1 MHLICAA
8 VCIAL
13 LVGAR
18 AKNPLFPR
26 CPLFDKCAVV
36 TIEGTILCDQQ
47 PSGIG
52 PQYVELWEDDN
63 SFDDLVRRVQVNSN
77 GTFRLEGRA
86 QEFFTEGLGLFLK
99 VFSTCGI
106 KPRVYNSF
114 DDLVRR
120 VQVNSNGTFRL
131 EGRAQEFFTEGLG
144 LFLKVFSTCGIKPRF
159 YGKCWHM
166 KEISV
171 PNKYWTRLVYNDWD
185 VIWKPANINFN
196 SIFDEKPFCKSD

>member
-1 MHLICAA
+1 MHIIWVA

-13 LVGAR
+13 LAGAR

-47 PSGIG
+47 PSAIG

-63 SFDDLVRRVQVNSN
+63 SFDDLVRRVH
-77 GTFRLEGRA
+77 
-86 QEFFTEGLGLFLK
+86 
-99 VFSTCGI
+99 
-106 KPRVYNSF
+106 
-114 DDLVRR
+114 
-120 VQVNSNGTFRL
+120 VNSNGTFRL

-185 VIWKPANINFN
+185 VIWKPANINFD
-196 SIFDEKPFCKSD
+196 SVFDEQPFCKSD